1 VRRIAAAG
9 LVVAALAGC
18 GSTHTSGSATLWIT
32 RDRGQHI
39 LLISKVKA
47 GQSAMAALQKVT
59 KVKTSYGGRFAQS
72 IDGVSGSRSDQ
83 RDWFYFVNGY
93 EADRGAADYTLHP
106 GDVEWWDYRS
116 WKDQMHV
123 PVVVGA
129 FPEPF
134 LHGYEGKTRPAAI
147 VYDSQTLEP
156 EARALGKLIHAKT
169 LTADQLADANV
180 LFLTK
185 ADVPLSATSKG
196 AGQPARFVIGPTA
209 ARRLLA
215 HPKLVRFRYSGLR

>member
-1 VRRIAAAG
+1 VRRLAAAG
-9 LVVAALAGC
+9 LAVAALAGC
-18 GSTHTSGSATLWIT
+18 GSTSTKGSATLWIT
-32 RDRGQHI
+32 RDRGQHV
-39 LLISKVKA
+39 LAVDKVKA
-47 GQSAMAALQKVT
+47 GQTAMQALQQQA
-59 KVKTSYGGRFAQS
+59 KVKTSYGGRFVQS
-72 IDGVSGSRSDQ
+72 IDGVSGDRSGQ

-116 WKDQMHV
+116 WKHAIHV

-134 LHGYEGKTRPAAI
+134 LHGYAGKTRAAA
-147 VYDSQTLEP
+147 VVFDSKALAPQ
-156 EARALGKLIHAKT
+156 ARGLGKLIHAKSVSE
-169 LTADQLADANV
+169 DEIGDANV

-185 ADVPLSATSKG
+185 ADVPLSATASA
-196 AGQPARFVIGPTA
+196 AGRPVRFVIGPTA

-215 HPKLVRFRYSGLR
+215 DPKLARFRYSGLP

>member
-1 VRRIAAAG
+1 VRRLAAAG
-9 LVVAALAGC
+9 LTAFALAGC
-18 GSTHTSGSATLWIT
+18 GSNHTQGSATLWIT
-32 RDRGQHI
+32 RERGQHV
-39 LLISKVKA
+39 LLVGNVKA
-47 GQSAMAALQKVT
+47 GQTAMQALQHKAKVS
-59 KVKTSYGGRFAQS
+59 TSYGGRFVDS
-72 IDGVSGSRSDQ
+72 INGVSGDRSAR

-116 WKDQMHV
+116 WKREMQV

-134 LHGYEGKTRPAAI
+134 LHGYGGETRDAAI
-147 VYDSQTLEP
+147 VFDSRALEP
-156 EARALGKLIHAKT
+156 QARALGKLIHAKR
-169 LTADQLADANV
+169 LSADELGDANV

-185 ADVPLSATSKG
+185 ADVPLSATTKG
-196 AGQPARFVIGPTA
+196 AGSPARFVIGPTA

-215 HPKLVRFRYSGLR
+215 DPKLVRFRYTGLR